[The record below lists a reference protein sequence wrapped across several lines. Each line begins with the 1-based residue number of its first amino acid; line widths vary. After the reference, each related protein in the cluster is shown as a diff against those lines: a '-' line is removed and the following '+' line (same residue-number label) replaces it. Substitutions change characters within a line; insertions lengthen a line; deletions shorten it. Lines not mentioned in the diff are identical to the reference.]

1 VSGAGAGA
9 LDGKAGVVTGGS
21 QGLGRAIAEAF
32 AEAGAAVAIVDV
44 AGADEAAAEIGAG
57 AIGLTADVTDA
68 DAIAT
73 AFADVAARLGGF
85 DFLVNNA
92 GVRAMAPFVDHPLDV
107 WRRTIDINLT
117 GSFICAQ
124 AAARL
129 MLAHGGGGSIVN
141 LASIAGRLALKNRA
155 AYDASKG
162 GVISLTQAVAAE
174 LSGSGVRC
182 NAIAPGIIETPLSA
196 DYFRDEA
203 MTSAILANT
212 PAGRWGQPPE
222 IAGPAV
228 FLCSDAA
235 SFVTGETLFVDG
247 GWNAAKGY

>member
-1 VSGAGAGA
+1 MSGA
-9 LDGKAGVVTGGS
+9 LEGKAGVVTGGA
-21 QGLGRAIAEAF
+21 QGLGRAIAEAL
-32 AEAGAAVAIVDV
+32 AAAGATVAVVDV
-44 AGADEAAAEIGAG
+44 AGAGEAAAEIGGG
-57 AIGLTADVTDA
+57 AIGLAADVTDA
-68 DAIAT
+68 GAIDA
-73 AFADVAARLGGF
+73 AFADVAQRLGGF
-85 DFLVNNA
+85 DFLINNA
-92 GVRAMAPFVDHPLDV
+92 GVRSMAPFVDHPLEM
-107 WRRTIDINLT
+107 WRRTIEVNLT

-124 AAARL
+124 VAARL
-129 MLAHGGGGSIVN
+129 MLARGGGSIVN

-162 GVISLTQAVAAE
+162 GVISLTQAIAAE

-182 NAIAPGIIETPLSA
+182 NAIAPGIVETPLSA

-203 MTSAILANT
+203 MTSVILANT

>member
-1 VSGAGAGA
+1 MSGALA
-9 LDGKAGVVTGGS
+9 GKAGVVTGGT
-21 QGLGRAIAEAF
+21 QGLGRAIAEALT
-32 AEAGAAVAIVDV
+32 AAGATVAVLDV
-44 AGADEAAAEIGAG
+44 SGAAAAAAEIGAG

-68 DAIAT
+68 EAVGA
-73 AFADVAARLGGF
+73 AFADVADRLGGF
-85 DFLVNNA
+85 DFLINNA
-92 GVRAMAPFVDHPLDV
+92 GVRAMAPFVEHPLEV
-107 WRRTIDINLT
+107 WRRTIDVNLT

-129 MLAHGGGGSIVN
+129 MLARDGGSIVN
-141 LASIAGRLALKNRA
+141 LASIAGRLALKNRV

-162 GVISLTQAVAAE
+162 GVISLTQAIAAE

-196 DYFRDEA
+196 DYFRDDA
-203 MTSAILANT
+203 MTSVILANT
-212 PAGRWGQPPE
+212 PAGRWGQPSE